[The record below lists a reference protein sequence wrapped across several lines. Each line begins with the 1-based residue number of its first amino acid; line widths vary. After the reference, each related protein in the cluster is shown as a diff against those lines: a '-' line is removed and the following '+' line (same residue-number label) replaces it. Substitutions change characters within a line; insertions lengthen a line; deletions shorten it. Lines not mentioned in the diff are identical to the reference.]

1 MGQAVAVEETVPQKS
16 SRVPFT
22 TTQLWLVAGIVLLVM
37 FCFGYTGRL
46 IASSELRAE
55 VAYWEQEVAVER
67 DRLAETQAMAEYVK
81 TDDFVRE
88 RARIDLGWTLPGDV
102 AVWVVGEERP
112 VVTTP
117 SAVIAEVP
125 SWQLWQQRFFGP

>member
-1 MGQAVAVEETVPQKS
+1 
-16 SRVPFT
+16 VPFST
-22 TTQLWLVAGIVLLVM
+22 KQLLLVAGIVLLIM

-67 DRLAETQAMAEYVK
+67 ERLAETQAMAEYVK

-88 RARIDLGWTLPGDV
+88 RARIDLGWTLPDEI
-102 AVWVVGEERP
+102 AIWVVGEESP
-112 VVTTP
+112 VV
-117 SAVIAEVP
+117 SAPPVVVEQVP
-125 SWQLWQQRFFGP
+125 SWQLWRQRFFGP